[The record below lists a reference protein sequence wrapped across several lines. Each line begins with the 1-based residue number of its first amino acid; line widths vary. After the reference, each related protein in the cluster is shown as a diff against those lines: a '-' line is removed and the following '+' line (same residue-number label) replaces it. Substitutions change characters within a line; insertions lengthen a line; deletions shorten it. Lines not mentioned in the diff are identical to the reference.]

1 MSICACVCVHSR
13 VLQTLRTAPPEN
25 TGRALQTQRTSSIHR
40 LATELRNGEE
50 MGRTEWVGSKLS
62 AFRGEDAIFIYS
74 IRSGTPE
81 GVVVVVVRGGA
92 GQGGAAVEWGC
103 TSFAK
108 GHPRWSALTCTNPL
122 YPVSFSH
129 PSHLSCTQSSRDL
142 PGN

>member
-81 GVVVVVVRGGA
+81 GVVVVRCGA
-92 GQGGAAVEWGC
+92 GRDGEVLQWNGGVRLLQRGIL
-103 TSFAK
+103 
-108 GHPRWSALTCTNPL
+108 GGQH
-122 YPVSFSH
+122 
-129 PSHLSCTQSSRDL
+129 
-142 PGN
+142 